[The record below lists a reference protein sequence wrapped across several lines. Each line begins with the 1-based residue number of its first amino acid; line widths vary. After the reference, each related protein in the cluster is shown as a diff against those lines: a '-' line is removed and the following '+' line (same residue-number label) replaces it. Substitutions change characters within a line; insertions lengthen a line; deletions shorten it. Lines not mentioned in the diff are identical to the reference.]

1 MNLQQKISL
10 WLGCVLF
17 SLSNLCPPWVA
28 VSQTREGHVWRELF
42 LGFHFVWHGFEEV
55 STYVRPDF
63 SRLILEDAVI
73 MGVTLVAVLT
83 MKGQADWPLRAIAR
97 RVAGRF
103 SRYQQAAL
111 ILTLLSVG
119 VMLVSGANM
128 QLSLGVLLLGLTL
141 AWTVGSG
148 NRLLHYLCL
157 IVGVA
162 ALVTPVGLSWRQH
175 RLSAQEFS
183 RSVQRFEANIPRLA
197 QRYPLNVACP
207 TAHDFGFVPDP
218 ATEPHSNDHS
228 GPSHSHPPS
237 KLGGREGDLLD
248 QVAEEEQVISINNS
262 TELYAVLTQMGYPEN
277 EKESIEVRIAKDL
290 DSKKIGRADWVFPC
304 LSIPESKVDFQ
315 ISSATGKE
323 FLEFLPPWFMN
334 AVSKGVNVTS
344 VPANE
349 KPGAPPS
356 EFRVLPAF
364 WSLPLVSFLGIVIG
378 ATGGANLTRLR
389 RKGAPMTG

>member
-1 MNLQQKISL
+1 MNVQQKISL

-42 LGFHFVWHGFEEV
+42 LGFHFVWHGFGEV

-141 AWTVGSG
+141 AWTVGSD

-162 ALVTPVGLSWRQH
+162 ALVTPAGLSWRQH

-183 RSVQRFEANIPRLA
+183 RSVQEFEANIPQFA
-197 QRYPLNVACP
+197 QRYPLNAGCP
-207 TAHDFGFVPDP
+207 TPP
-218 ATEPHSNDHS
+218 EPQSNDH
-228 GPSHSHPPS
+228 PSHPPS
-237 KLGGREGDLLD
+237 QVGDRKGDLLD
-248 QVAEEEQVISINNS
+248 FVAEEEQVISINNS
-262 TELYAVLTQMGYPEN
+262 TELYAVLTQMDYPEG
-277 EKESIEVRIAKDL
+277 EKESIEERIAKDL
-290 DSKKIGRADWVFPC
+290 DSKKIERAGWALPC
-304 LSIPESKVDFQ
+304 LSNPESKVHFQ
-315 ISSATGKE
+315 ISSTTGSE
-323 FLEFLPPWFMN
+323 FLACLPPWFMN
-334 AVSKGVNVTS
+334 AVSKGVNVTA

-349 KPGAPPS
+349 KPGTQPPP
-356 EFRVLPAF
+356 FRVLPAL
-364 WSLPLVSFLGIVIG
+364 WSLPLVSFLGVVIG
-378 ATGGANLTRLR
+378 STGGANLTRLR
-389 RKGAPMTG
+389 RKGAAITG